1 MTAAARDWPPAA
13 PLAGLLLHDAT
24 AGLMALDVWL
34 KEADAQVLFA
44 GDVEPG
50 HWLLLLTG
58 ELAAL
63 QAGFVA
69 AEREVGEESADQLFL
84 PAAHPQLLAA
94 LHGQL
99 SIEDMQPADE
109 PALGVVRSSHLLQ
122 TLLAVDS
129 GLKAADV
136 ALLRLRF
143 GTALHG
149 RGEAAWFGGHDA
161 VLAANAAAQA
171 IAEAGTIRVRCLPR
185 PLPDVLRA
193 ASQGNLHGALLPPLR
208 RG

>member
-1 MTAAARDWPPAA
+1 MCDLPLAA
-13 PLAGLLLHDAT
+13 PLAGLLLDAAP
-24 AGLMALDVWL
+24 AGLWALDVWL

-50 HWLLLLTG
+50 QWLLLLTG

-69 AEREVGEESADQLFL
+69 AERDVGPDICDRLFL

-94 LHGQL
+94 LAGQL
-99 SIEDMQPADE
+99 AVDALHAADE
-109 PALGVVRSSHLLQ
+109 PALGLLRADLLLA
-122 TLLAVDS
+122 TLLAVDA

-136 ALLRLRF
+136 ALVRLRLA
-143 GTALHG
+143 TALHG
-149 RGEAAWFGGHDA
+149 RGEAAWFGSHDA
-161 VLAANAAAQA
+161 VLAANAAAEATAQ
-171 IAEAGTIRVRCLPR
+171 AGTVRARCLPR
-185 PLPDVLRA
+185 PLPEVLRA
-193 ASQGNLHGALLPPLR
+193 AAQGDPQGQLLAPLR